1 MNPNTEVVTP
11 QEGEQTPQEVP
22 VPGAGEGAPDDDN
35 DGAAPEGSEDA
46 SQEGDEGGEESP
58 PPEPTD
64 EAAKQAKSGLQK
76 RIDEL
81 VKARHE
87 AERQLNAERLE
98 RLREQA
104 QAQAIQRM
112 QAIDAKEPQPDSY
125 ETTTD
130 FLSAHARWASERS
143 ITLFESRQSIQQ
155 TEQLVKQSEDAQQQA
170 QVQALRAQQAATLD
184 EKLGQGAKKYKDFI
198 EVLTNPE
205 LPSSIGSPLFD
216 AVMASDNAV
225 DIAYSLGKN
234 PAEYE
239 RLLRLS
245 FQNPAMA
252 FKEVLKLDQRFSGAS
267 KPTAT
272 PPPPPQIGK
281 SAPGHKD
288 PSQMTDEEWMKWRDR
303 DIRKRASR

>member
-1 MNPNTEVVTP
+1 MTTNTEVLTP
-11 QEGEQTPQEVP
+11 QEGEQAPQDAP
-22 VPGAGEGAPDDDN
+22 VPGAGEGAPVEE
-35 DGAAPEGSEDA
+35 GGAAAPEGSDEPNP
-46 SQEGDEGGEESP
+46 QGEEGGEAPP
-58 PPEPTD
+58 PPEPS
-64 EAAKQAKSGLQK
+64 EEESRQAKSGLQK

-81 VKARHE
+81 VRARHE

-104 QAQAIQRM
+104 QVQAIQRV
-112 QAIDAKEPQPDSY
+112 QAIDAKEPQPDQF

-130 FLSAHARWASERS
+130 FLSAHSRWASERA
-143 ITLFESRQSIQQ
+143 ITVFESRQSIQQ
-155 TEQLVKQSEDAQQQA
+155 TEQLVKQSEEAQQQA
-170 QVQALRAQQAATLD
+170 QVQALRAQQAAQLD
-184 EKLGQGAKKYKDFI
+184 VKLGEGAKKYKDFI
-198 EVLTNPE
+198 QVLTNPE

-252 FKEVLKLDQRFSGAS
+252 FKEVLRLDQRFSGAS

-303 DIRKRASR
+303 DVQKRASR